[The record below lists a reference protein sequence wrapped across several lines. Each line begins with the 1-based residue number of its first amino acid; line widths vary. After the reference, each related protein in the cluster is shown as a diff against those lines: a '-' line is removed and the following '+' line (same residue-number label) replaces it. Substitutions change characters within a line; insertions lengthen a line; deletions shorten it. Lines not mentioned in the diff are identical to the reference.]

1 MNLTAQSFAEI
12 VACMKTGFSGAGM
25 EKRRASRID
34 VQTKVHI
41 SVFADGKIVR
51 SLSALS
57 RDLSFTGVGLMT
69 AIPLERGDT
78 FIIQLPRQGK
88 PPLYLV
94 TKVMFSRAI
103 ADSLFTIGG
112 EFERELP
119 NSEAEALFKV
129 DQDQQKRIREAML
142 V

>member
-12 VACMKTGFSGAGM
+12 VACMKNGFNTAGM
-25 EKRRASRID
+25 EKRRASRIE
-34 VQTKVHI
+34 VQNKVHI
-41 SVFADGKIVR
+41 SIFAEGKIIR
-51 SLSALS
+51 SLTVLS
-57 RDLSFTGVGLMT
+57 RDLSFTGIGLMS
-69 AIPLERGDT
+69 AIPLECGDT
-78 FIIQLPRQGK
+78 FIIQLPRQNK
-88 PPLYLV
+88 PPVYLV